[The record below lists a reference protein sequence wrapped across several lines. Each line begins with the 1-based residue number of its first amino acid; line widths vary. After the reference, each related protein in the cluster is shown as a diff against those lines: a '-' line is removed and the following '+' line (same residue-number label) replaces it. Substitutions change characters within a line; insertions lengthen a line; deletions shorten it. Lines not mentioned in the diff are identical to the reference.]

1 MDLILDNLQLLLV
14 IAGSVAYWLNQ
25 RRREKSGESADYDE
39 DGIPENRPTVAP
51 NADAMEEEVR
61 TRRIQE
67 EIRRKI
73 EERRSGGASAPV
85 PPPLREEA
93 PAYEVPSE
101 PDWREE
107 VAPRSAPQPPA
118 LDDGVLGR
126 QRALQEQL
134 EALVERRR
142 AALAAARNDSPVT
155 ASATSAMAVG
165 TAPPKSGALLR
176 DLRNPESIRRAIILR
191 EVLGPPLALR

>member
-39 DGIPENRPTVAP
+39 DGIPENRPTVAL

-85 PPPLREEA
+85 PPPL
-93 PAYEVPSE
+93 
-101 PDWREE
+101 REE

>member
-14 IAGSVAYWLNQ
+14 IAGSIAYWLNQ
-25 RRREKSGESADYDE
+25 RKREKSGEPADYDE

-73 EERRSGGASAPV
+73 QERRGGGAPV
-85 PPPLREEA
+85 PAPPPLREEA
-93 PAYEVPSE
+93 PAYEMPSE
-101 PDWREE
+101 PDWREQE
-107 VAPRSAPQPPA
+107 APRSAPQPPP
-118 LDDGVLGR
+118 LDDGVLAR

-134 EALVERRR
+134 EALAERR
-142 AALAAARNDSPVT
+142 AALAASRSESPVAAT
-155 ASATSAMAVG
+155 AVAAAAVG
-165 TAPPKSGALLR
+165 TASPKSGALLR
-176 DLRNPESIRRAIILR
+176 DLRNPESVRRAIVLR

>member
-14 IAGSVAYWLNQ
+14 IAGSIAYWLNQ
-25 RRREKSGESADYDE
+25 RKRERGGESADYDE
-39 DGIPENRPTVAP
+39 DGIPESRPTVAP

-73 EERRSGGASAPV
+73 QERRGGGAPV
-85 PPPLREEA
+85 PAPPPLREEA
-93 PAYEVPSE
+93 PAYEIPSE

-107 VAPRSAPQPPA
+107 EVPRSVPQPPP
-118 LDDGVLGR
+118 LDDGVLAR

-134 EALVERRR
+134 EALAERRR

-155 ASATSAMAVG
+155 AAAIGASATGMAS
-165 TAPPKSGALLR
+165 PKSGALLR
-176 DLRNPESIRRAIILR
+176 DLRNPESVRRAIVLR

>member
-1 MDLILDNLQLLLV
+1 MDLILDNLQLILV
-14 IAGSVAYWLNQ
+14 IAGSIAYWLNQ
-25 RRREKSGESADYDE
+25 RKREKSGEPADYDE

-73 EERRSGGASAPV
+73 QERRGGGAPAPV
-85 PPPLREEA
+85 APPLREEA
-93 PAYEVPSE
+93 PAYEMPSE
-101 PDWREE
+101 PDWREQE
-107 VAPRSAPQPPA
+107 ALRPAPQPPP
-118 LDDGVLGR
+118 LDDGVLAR

-134 EALVERRR
+134 EALAERR
-142 AALAAARNDSPVT
+142 AALAAPRSESPAAAT
-155 ASATSAMAVG
+155 ATAAFAVG